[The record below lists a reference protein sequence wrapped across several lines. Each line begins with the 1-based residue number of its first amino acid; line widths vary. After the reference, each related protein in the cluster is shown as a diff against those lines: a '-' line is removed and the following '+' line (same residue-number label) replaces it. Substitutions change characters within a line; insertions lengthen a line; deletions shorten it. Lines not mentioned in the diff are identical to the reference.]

1 MMRVYVDG
9 IGLIAPGLSGWAA
22 SAPILAGTTP
32 YAAAPLAIP
41 VLEILP
47 PAERRRTPVVVKL
60 AIAVGCEAL
69 ANAGQPAAET
79 ASVFTSSG
87 GDGDVIHQ
95 ICDSLAQPEREVS
108 PTRFHNSVH
117 NAPAGYW
124 GIATGAHQPS
134 TSLCAFDASFAAGLI
149 EVATQVCVDGRKVLL
164 VAYDAPY
171 PEPLN
176 GVRRIS
182 AGFGIAMLLSPQQ
195 SEQSLCG
202 LEIALVSN
210 ATPITKSDQAELENF
225 RVNVPAARALPLLAS
240 IAKGENATV
249 IIDYLG
255 DNALHSV
262 IKPCK

>member
-1 MMRVYVDG
+1 MMRVFVDG

-22 SAPILAGTTP
+22 SAPILAGKTD
-32 YAAAPLAIP
+32 YVAAPLSIP

-47 PAERRRTPVVVKL
+47 PAERRRTPTVVKL
-60 AIAVGCEAL
+60 AIAAGCEAL
-69 ANAGQPAAET
+69 ANANQPAAQT

-95 ICDSLAQPEREVS
+95 ICDTLTQPDREVS

-124 GIATGAHQPS
+124 GIATGAREPS

-149 EVATQVCVDGRKVLL
+149 EAATQVCVDGRKVLL

-171 PEPLN
+171 PEPIN

-182 AGFGIAMLLSPQQ
+182 AGVGIALLLSPQR
-195 SEQSLCG
+195 SAQSLS
-202 LEIALVSN
+202 EIEISLVPN
-210 ATPITKSDQAELENF
+210 NTPITKLAQPDLENF
-225 RVNVPAARALPLLAS
+225 RATVPAARALPLLAS
-240 IAKGENATV
+240 IAKNERAQ
-249 IIDYLG
+249 IITEYLG
-255 DNALHSV
+255 DHALQSD

>member
-1 MMRVYVDG
+1 MRIYVDG
-9 IGLIAPGLSGWAA
+9 IGLIAPGLNGWVA
-22 SAPILAGTTP
+22 SAPILAETTL
-32 YAAAPLAIP
+32 YAVAPMAIP

-47 PAERRRTPVVVKL
+47 PAERRRTPTVVKL
-60 AIAVGCEAL
+60 AIAAGCEAL

-124 GIATGAHQPS
+124 GIATGSHEPS

-149 EVATQVCVDGRKVLL
+149 EAATQVCIDGRKVLL

-182 AGFGIAMLLSPQQ
+182 AGFGIAMLLSPRR
-195 SEQSLCG
+195 SERSLSE
-202 LEIALVSN
+202 LDISLVSN
-210 ATPITKSDQAELENF
+210 TTPITKSDQSDLENF
-225 RVNVPAARALPLLAS
+225 RINVPAARALPLLAS
-240 IAKGENATV
+240 IAKGEYATV
-249 IIDYLG
+249 ITDYLG
-255 DNALHSV
+255 DTALQSV
-262 IKPCK
+262 LKPCK

>member
-1 MMRVYVDG
+1 MRVFVDG
-9 IGLIAPGLSGWAA
+9 IGLVAPGLNGWAA
-22 SAPILAGTTP
+22 SAPILAGKRR
-32 YAAAPLAIP
+32 YVAAPLAIP

-47 PAERRRTPVVVKL
+47 PAERRRTPLVVKL

-95 ICDSLAQPEREVS
+95 ICDTLTQPEREVS

-124 GIATGAHQPS
+124 GIATGAHETS
-134 TSLCAFDASFAAGLI
+134 TSLCALDASFAAGMI
-149 EVATQVCVDGRKVLL
+149 EAATQVYVGSRKVLL

-176 GVRRIS
+176 GTRRIG
-182 AGFGIAMLLSPQQ
+182 AAMGVAMLLSPRQ
-195 SEQSLCG
+195 SERSLCA
-202 LEIALVSN
+202 LDIALVANGTSM
-210 ATPITKSDQAELENF
+210 TTSSQTELESM
-225 RVNVPAARALPLLAS
+225 RVSVPAARALPLLSS
-240 IAKGENATV
+240 IANNEQAIV
-249 IIDYLG
+249 AAEYLG
-255 DNALHSV
+255 AHALQLIV
-262 IKPCK
+262 QPCA

>member
-1 MMRVYVDG
+1 MMRVFVNG
-9 IGLIAPGLSGWAA
+9 IGLIAPGLNGWNA
-22 SAPILAGTTP
+22 SAPILTGNTS
-32 YAAAPLAIP
+32 YVAAPLTIP
-41 VLEILP
+41 ALEILP

-60 AIAVGCEAL
+60 AIAASSEAL
-69 ANAGQPAAET
+69 ANAAQLAAET

-95 ICDSLAQPEREVS
+95 ICETLTQPGREVS

-124 GIATGAHQPS
+124 GIATVAREPS

-149 EVATQVCVDGRKVLL
+149 EAATQVSVGGRKVLL

-195 SEQSLCG
+195 TAQSLSS
-202 LEIALVSN
+202 LDISLVSN
-210 ATPITKSDQAELENF
+210 ALAITKLAQPELEIF
-225 RVNVPAARALPLLAS
+225 RAHVPAARALPLLAS
-240 IAKGENATV
+240 IAKRENATV
-249 IIDYLG
+249 ITNYLG
-255 DNALHSV
+255 ENSLQTLV
-262 IKPCK
+262 TPC

>member
-1 MMRVYVDG
+1 MMRVFVDG
-9 IGLIAPGLSGWAA
+9 IGVVAPGLNGWAA
-22 SAPILAGTTP
+22 SVPILSGNTE

-47 PAERRRTPVVVKL
+47 PAERRRTPIVVKL
-60 AIAVGCEAL
+60 AIAAGCEAL

-124 GIATGAHQPS
+124 GIATGAREPS

-149 EVATQVCVDGRKVLL
+149 EAATQVCVDGRKVLL

-171 PEPLN
+171 PEPIN
-176 GVRRIS
+176 GVRRIG
-182 AGFGIAMLLSPQQ
+182 AGVGIALLLSPQQ
-195 SEQSLCG
+195 SAQSLS
-202 LEIALVSN
+202 EIEISLVSIAMPVN
-210 ATPITKSDQAELENF
+210 KMVQPDLENF
-225 RVNVPAARALPLLAS
+225 RVTVPAARALPLLAR
-240 IAKGENATV
+240 IAKNDRGSIVMEYLGENA
-249 IIDYLG
+249 LQ
-255 DNALHSV
+255 AS